1 MRQDVKVGL
10 LATFLLTSVQIPASP
25 QSKRD
30 DVSPS
35 QFWLR
40 TVRWYNRKQDIDFAV
55 VEQIERRFSKSG
67 AQWLRSPLW
76 TLVDGIKVDFP
87 RSTLAEIQNWP
98 PNDLPIQNS
107 PDVMSVRVD
116 RVLWALFRGTPQSK
130 FPARD
135 RLLPEATVSLV
146 EKSNGRQTL
155 RYLEPEGASSVQLI
169 GTAEF
174 NRQGELTTLR
184 LSGKDVP
191 LPNGTYTAE
200 FTLTQVQTD
209 NPPLIAHSP
218 TAGEIRPPE
227 MRLR

>member
-10 LATFLLTSVQIPASP
+10 LATFLLTSVRIPASS

-30 DVSPS
+30 DKSPS
-35 QFWLR
+35 QYWLR
-40 TVRWYNRKQDIDFAV
+40 TIRWHNRKQEIDFAV
-55 VEQIERRFSKSG
+55 VEQIERRFSKNG
-67 AQWLRSPLW
+67 VQWLRSPLW
-76 TLVDGIKVDFP
+76 TLVDGTKVDFP
-87 RSTLAEIQNWP
+87 RTTLAEIQSWP
-98 PNDLPIQNS
+98 ISGLPTQNS

-116 RVLWALFRGTPQSK
+116 RVLWALFQGSPQSK

-135 RLLPEATVSLV
+135 RLHPEATVSLI

-155 RYLEPEGASSVQLI
+155 RYLEPEGASSVLLI

-174 NRQGELTTLR
+174 NRQGDLTTLR

-191 LPNGTYTAE
+191 LPNGPYTAE
-200 FTLTQVQTD
+200 FSLTQVRTD
-209 NPPLIAHSP
+209 SPPLIAHSP